1 MLVQTDCR
9 IVADKFYPIMN
20 KRKIFGF
27 KPAADF
33 TNNQIGLCLS
43 NIAKQRELLAIVQA
57 GLPDE
62 LSKHVLHCVASGSA
76 ILLYSDSANW
86 ASQIR
91 FFARNILEKLH
102 DAGEAGL
109 VKLQVRIVTAVV
121 GVSEVPRKP
130 RLPSAET
137 IEGLC
142 RSVDS
147 ATGSDAL
154 AVALKRLGDT
164 LRRRTKEG

>member
-1 MLVQTDCR
+1 
-9 IVADKFYPIMN
+9 MN
-20 KRKIFGF
+20 KPKIFRF

-33 TNNQIGLCLS
+33 NKNQISLCLS
-43 NIAKQRELLAIVQA
+43 NIAKQRELLAIVRA
-57 GLPDE
+57 GLPDD
-62 LSKHVLHCVASGSA
+62 LSKHVLHCVASDSA

-102 DAGEAGL
+102 DAGEMGL
-109 VKLQVRIVTAVV
+109 VKLQVRIVTAAV
-121 GVSEVPRKP
+121 GASAAPRKP
-130 RLPSAET
+130 RLPSAEA
-137 IEGLC
+137 IEVLC

-147 ATGSDAL
+147 ATGDDAL

-164 LRRRTKEG
+164 LRRRTQEG